1 MKRHALFVG
10 VNLYDDPKVR
20 NLNFAIPDA
29 SVLSDRFRNMG
40 YKTFPLSD
48 PTEAELKRAVLKA
61 TDGLGRGDI
70 FLFFFAGHG
79 FTEPSTEH
87 HLLFCRDSL
96 HKLLGYGAGVR
107 VDAIETLT
115 EEGGFNRAFF
125 LDSCRTDC
133 LEGMGDRGS
142 GETRDLDI
150 VQIPDVRPESG
161 SFFLLRSC
169 NKRCPALEFTELGH
183 GLFTQAL
190 LEALNKRDERL
201 AVCDAAF
208 SNAIRERMEDIQ
220 THFPVDKPQ
229 CPSIGNLSGTP
240 FSLFGREFIT
250 VSSFISPSP
259 VPPASAHSAMSDAQV
274 FVECPV
280 CYANV
285 PKAGTHNCKKCGRPN
300 VCGNCWDAARKCC
313 SECAAGAK
321 AAENAKIAKA
331 KAEAEAEA
339 RRKAAEEARRRAA
352 EEVEA
357 AIAKERAEAEARR
370 RAEAEAEARRKA
382 EEEARRRAEA
392 EARRKA
398 EAEARRRAE
407 EEARRR
413 AEAEARRRAE
423 EEARR
428 RAEEEARRRA
438 EAEARRKAEEEARRR
453 AEEVLSPSDFPSI
466 SDLPAPPD
474 ISDLPNWDEE
484 AVDEEYSVR
493 LVKVPGASRKKV
505 IEIVRR
511 WTGLAPADARDLVD
525 GLKVI
530 KSGISADKAGELKRE
545 LTGVKAAVSITPDNP
560 SQPRRASRTAG
571 ASGNGFFRVVLR
583 TVPDNIRGN
592 VIKLLREEYGFH
604 YPEAERLVKGGGV
617 VREMLSREEAESM
630 AKAIRNRGGEA
641 TASQQT
647 TGVASARMGTGSQ
660 SGGSGVPARETAF
673 DVREDAEDFYATGV
687 KYYSGRNGVR
697 QDYVEAAKWFR
708 QSASRGHAKAQNF
721 LGLMYD
727 EGKGLEEDDEEA
739 VKWYRLAAEQGY
751 APAQS
756 NLGMMY
762 DNGEG
767 VEEDDEE
774 AVKWYRLAAEQGH
787 AGAQFNLGMMYE
799 NGEGVE
805 EDIAE
810 AAKWYRMAAEQGNE
824 DARKALERLEENA
837 ERLYQK
843 GEDFYNGR
851 NGVRQDYASAV
862 KWYRQA
868 AEKGNAA
875 AQYMLGVC
883 YDNGEGIPKD
893 VAKAV
898 EWYGKAAENGNANAQ
913 FCLGTSYV
921 TGAGVPKDFN
931 EALMWLRK
939 AAAQGNALAQK
950 ALRQFGVR

>member
-10 VNLYDDPKVR
+10 INDYADNAFKNLRYSVSDAAALSGAFAARGFDTTVLTNPKADEI
-20 NLNFAIPDA
+20 LD
-29 SVLSDRFRNMG
+29 SVEQ
-40 YKTFPLSD
+40 KV
-48 PTEAELKRAVLKA
+48 A
-61 TDGLGRGDI
+61 GLGPGDV

-79 FTEPSTEH
+79 FTAAQDGS
-87 HLLFCRDSL
+87 HLLICANDRL
-96 HKLLGYGAGVR
+96 AYLRH
-107 VDAIETLT
+107 
-115 EEGGFNRAFF
+115 NRAGIPVDLLEEVTNGRGFHRAF
-125 LDSCRTDC
+125 LLDACRTDVFAGV
-133 LEGMGDRGS
+133 ENRGA
-142 GETRDLDI
+142 ETRDLAL
-150 VQIPDVRPESG
+150 VSLPDAKANAGTCCV
-161 SFFLLRSC
+161 LRSC
-169 NKRCPALEFTELGH
+169 DRFCPAMEFEDLGH
-183 GLFTQAL
+183 GVFTRAVMDALSDDSACAIPFGETFVSGIRSRMRGILSTHGVVADQNPCFQTNGEAFMLF
-190 LEALNKRDERL
+190 D
-201 AVCDAAF
+201 V
-208 SNAIRERMEDIQ
+208 S
-220 THFPVDKPQ
+220 PVMRQSP
-229 CPSIGNLSGTP
+229 PP
-240 FSLFGREFIT
+240 
-250 VSSFISPSP
+250 VSSSTSSLVVCPICGKKNEPKETFKCRECERDNLCLR
-259 VPPASAHSAMSDAQV
+259 HQDQV
-274 FVECPV
+274 TFLCP
-280 CYANV
+280 
-285 PKAGTHNCKKCGRPN
+285 NCAK
-300 VCGNCWDAARKCC
+300 
-313 SECAAGAK
+313 AK
-321 AAENAKIAKA
+321 AAE
-331 KAEAEAEA
+331 
-339 RRKAAEEARRRAA
+339 
-352 EEVEA
+352 
-357 AIAKERAEAEARR
+357 EARR

-398 EAEARRRAE
+398 EEEAQRRAEAEARLRAEAEARRRAE

-413 AEAEARRRAE
+413 AEAEARLR
-423 EEARR
+423 
-428 RAEEEARRRA
+428 
-438 EAEARRKAEEEARRR
+438 AEEEARRR

-647 TGVASARMGTGSQ
+647 TGVASARMGTDSQ

-708 QSASRGHAKAQNF
+708 LAASRGHAKAQNF

-824 DARKALERLEENA
+824 DARKALERIEENA

-868 AEKGNAA
+868 AENGNAA